1 MEAFLSGGFVDWL
14 ANLMDRVVQQS
25 QPVPAPQP
33 IESLPEE
40 ICRLEQALGEMCAR
54 RPASLMPAPVS
65 LEPITEQQKIMD
77 LAG

>member
-1 MEAFLSGGFVDWL
+1 MEAFLSGGIVDWL
-14 ANLMDRVVQQS
+14 ANLIDRVVQER

-33 IESLPEE
+33 IDALSEE

-54 RPASLMPAPVS
+54 RPTSFVHAPVS